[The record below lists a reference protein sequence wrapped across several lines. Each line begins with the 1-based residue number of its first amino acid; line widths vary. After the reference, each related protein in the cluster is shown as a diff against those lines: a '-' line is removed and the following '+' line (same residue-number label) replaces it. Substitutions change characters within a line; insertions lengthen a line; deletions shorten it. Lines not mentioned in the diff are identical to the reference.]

1 MLSNFLVCINAV
13 IPLFILLVIG
23 YLVRRTGLLKD
34 EEVHRFNHMVFLVF
48 FPPLMFQNL
57 YGNNDGFLPDGKLL
71 LFAVPFIL
79 CVILLS
85 IPLVKKIEKNPRSQG
100 AMIQAVYRSNFI
112 LMGLPVAINIFGK
125 GNVSQTALLIAV
137 IVPMYNVVSVIILES
152 FRGSKPD
159 IGQILKKVA
168 TNPIILGAVAG
179 ILAILLGIP
188 LPKPIATTVEW
199 MADVTTPMALILLG
213 ASFDITTVK
222 GQKRNLVFCIL
233 MRLLVV
239 PAVGLSLAALLG
251 FRGVEFVALIAM
263 LATPMAVSSYT
274 MADSMDSDGELAGNC
289 VIFSTPL
296 SCITL
301 FFWLFLFKSLGMF

>member
-23 YLVRRTGLLKD
+23 YLVRRTGLLTD

-179 ILAILLGIP
+179 ILAILLGIT

-222 GQKRNLVFCIL
+222 GQKRNLIFCIL
-233 MRLLVV
+233 MRLVVV
-239 PAVGLSLAALLG
+239 PALWLSLAALLG
-251 FRGVEFVALIAM
+251 FRGVQFVGLIAM

>member
-179 ILAILLGIP
+179 ILAILLGIT

-239 PAVGLSLAALLG
+239 PAAGLSLAALLG

>member
-1 MLSNFLVCINAV
+1 MFSNFVVCINAV

-23 YLVRRTGLLKD
+23 YAVRKTGLLKD

-57 YGNNDGFLPDGKLL
+57 YGNNEGFLPDGKLL

-79 CVILLS
+79 CVIALT
-85 IPLVKKIEKNPRSQG
+85 IPLVKKIEQEPRSRG

-112 LMGLPVAINIFGK
+112 LMGLPVAINVFGK
-125 GNVSQTALLIAV
+125 GNVSEVALLIAV
-137 IVPMYNVVSVIILES
+137 IVPMYNVISVVILES
-152 FRGSKPD
+152 FRGHRPD
-159 IGQILKKVA
+159 MGQILKKVA

-179 ILAILLGIP
+179 IIAVVLQIT
-188 LPKPIATTVEW
+188 LPRPVEIAVEW

-233 MRLLVV
+233 MRLIIV
-239 PAVGLSLAALLG
+239 PAAGLSLAALLG
-251 FRGVEFVALIAM
+251 FRGVQLVALIAM

-296 SCITL
+296 SCLTL

>member
-168 TNPIILGAVAG
+168 TNPIILGAAAG
-179 ILAILLGIP
+179 ILAILLGIT

-239 PAVGLSLAALLG
+239 PAAGLSLAALLG

>member
-71 LFAVPFIL
+71 LSAVPFIL

-179 ILAILLGIP
+179 ILAILLGIT

>member
-1 MLSNFLVCINAV
+1 
-13 IPLFILLVIG
+13 
-23 YLVRRTGLLKD
+23 
-34 EEVHRFNHMVFLVF
+34 MVFLVF

-85 IPLVKKIEKNPRSQG
+85 IPLVRKIEKNPRSQG

-179 ILAILLGIP
+179 ILAILLGIT

-239 PAVGLSLAALLG
+239 PAAGLSLAALLG

>member
-152 FRGSKPD
+152 FRGSKLD

-179 ILAILLGIP
+179 ILAILLGIT

-239 PAVGLSLAALLG
+239 PAAGLSLAALLG

>member
-57 YGNNDGFLPDGKLL
+57 YGNNNGFLPDGKLL

-179 ILAILLGIP
+179 ILAILLGIT

-239 PAVGLSLAALLG
+239 PAAGLSLAALLG

>member
-85 IPLVKKIEKNPRSQG
+85 IPLVKKIENNPRSQG

-179 ILAILLGIP
+179 ILAILLGIT

>member
-85 IPLVKKIEKNPRSQG
+85 IPLVRKIEKNPRSQG

-179 ILAILLGIP
+179 ILAILLGIT

-239 PAVGLSLAALLG
+239 PAAGLSLAALLG

>member
-23 YLVRRTGLLKD
+23 YFVRRTGLLKD

-179 ILAILLGIP
+179 ILAILLGIT

-239 PAVGLSLAALLG
+239 PAAGLSLAALLG

>member
-179 ILAILLGIP
+179 ILAILLGIT

>member
-13 IPLFILLVIG
+13 ITLFILLVIG

-179 ILAILLGIP
+179 ILAILLGIT

-239 PAVGLSLAALLG
+239 PAAGLSLAALLG

-296 SCITL
+296 SCLTL
-301 FFWLFLFKSLGMF
+301 FGWLFLFKTLGIF

>member
-79 CVILLS
+79 CVIALS

-137 IVPMYNVVSVIILES
+137 IVPMYNVISVIILES
-152 FRGSKPD
+152 FRGSKPN
-159 IGQILKKVA
+159 IGEILKKVA
-168 TNPIILGAVAG
+168 TNPIILGAAAG
-179 ILAILLGIP
+179 ILAILLGIT

>member
-152 FRGSKPD
+152 FRGSKPN

-179 ILAILLGIP
+179 ILAILLGIT

-239 PAVGLSLAALLG
+239 PAAGLSLAALLG

>member
-1 MLSNFLVCINAV
+1 MWSNFFVCINAV
-13 IPLFILLVIG
+13 IPLFCLLVIG
-23 YLVRRTGLLKD
+23 YIVRRTGLLKD

-79 CVILLS
+79 CVIALS
-85 IPLVKKIEKNPRSQG
+85 IPLVKKIEKNPKSQG
-100 AMIQAVYRSNFI
+100 AMIQAIYRSNFI
-112 LMGLPVAINIFGK
+112 LMGLPVTINIFGK
-125 GNVSQTALLIAV
+125 GNVSETALLIAV
-137 IVPMYNVVSVIILES
+137 IVPMYNVISVIILES
-152 FRGSKPD
+152 FRGGKAD
-159 IGQILKKVA
+159 GKEMVKKVA

-179 ILAILLGIP
+179 ILAVVLHIT
-188 LPKPIATTVEW
+188 LPTPIATVVEW
-199 MADVTTPMALILLG
+199 MSDVTTPMALILLG

-222 GQKRNLVFCIL
+222 GQKRDLVFCLI

-239 PAVGLSLAALLG
+239 PGIGLSLAALLG
-251 FRGVEFVALIAM
+251 FRGVQLVALIAM

-289 VIFSTPL
+289 VIFSTPI
-296 SCITL
+296 SCLTL
-301 FFWLFLFKSLGMF
+301 FFWLFLLKSLGLF

>member
-34 EEVHRFNHMVFLVF
+34 EEVHRFKHMVFLVF

-112 LMGLPVAINIFGK
+112 LMGLPVALNIFGK

-179 ILAILLGIP
+179 ILAILLGIT

-239 PAVGLSLAALLG
+239 PAAGLSLAALLG

>member
-85 IPLVKKIEKNPRSQG
+85 IPLVRKIEKNPRSQG

-159 IGQILKKVA
+159 IGQILKKDGTIEFKTDNRDLFDLAVEEVEA
-168 TNPIILGAVAG
+168 GGFKILQITYDLHSDPVMNKGNIMTEYEEKFSSQGNPIFKYILG
-179 ILAILLGIP
+179 
-188 LPKPIATTVEW
+188 
-199 MADVTTPMALILLG
+199 
-213 ASFDITTVK
+213 
-222 GQKRNLVFCIL
+222 R
-233 MRLLVV
+233 
-239 PAVGLSLAALLG
+239 
-251 FRGVEFVALIAM
+251 
-263 LATPMAVSSYT
+263 
-274 MADSMDSDGELAGNC
+274 
-289 VIFSTPL
+289 
-296 SCITL
+296 
-301 FFWLFLFKSLGMF
+301 